1 MIQPVDIEEY
11 LSFLTYYEKDGQ
23 LYQNHEEGKARKL
36 ATLNTFFGYFHK
48 KEMIEKNAP
57 SVVDVP
63 RVKEKNIIRGREM
76 ILADIKKKG
85 YQPQDLLHPEWEEIV
100 LVKYDFKTWDALLAA
115 VGYGGMKEG
124 QVVNRLKDE
133 YLKEKR
139 KTQVEKAAVD
149 IWNLN

>member
-1 MIQPVDIEEY
+1 
-11 LSFLTYYEKDGQ
+11 
-23 LYQNHEEGKARKL
+23 
-36 ATLNTFFGYFHK
+36 
-48 KEMIEKNAP
+48 
-57 SVVDVP
+57 
-63 RVKEKNIIRGREM
+63 M

-85 YQPQDLLHPEWEEIV
+85 YQPQDLLRPEWEEIV

-139 KTQVEKAAVD
+139 KTANGRGCAEGF
-149 IWNLN
+149 